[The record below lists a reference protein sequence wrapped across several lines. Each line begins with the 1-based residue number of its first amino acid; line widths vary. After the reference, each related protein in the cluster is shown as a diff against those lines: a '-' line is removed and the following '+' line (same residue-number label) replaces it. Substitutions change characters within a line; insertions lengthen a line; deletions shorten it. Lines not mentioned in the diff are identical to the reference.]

1 MDMNVTF
8 YKCDCHSFTL
18 YLSYATLHHTLLD
31 VCKYLMMQSSLWQM
45 VRTRVAEEQLL
56 DIQETSA
63 GHGRGQEP
71 HDNAPP
77 PPPPRPLVSLEQ
89 LLATQNNLMRLPA
102 TPTTRQGFLILGLFG
117 DSPSTLLRGD

>member
-1 MDMNVTF
+1 
-8 YKCDCHSFTL
+8 
-18 YLSYATLHHTLLD
+18 
-31 VCKYLMMQSSLWQM
+31 M